1 MSEKIN
7 GQIIH
12 KRKLSQKLIFF
23 DIEPNNDKEV
33 QQEMINDN
41 ATINNQP
48 NIQNERITVVLK
60 SWDCGEDVFRKAT
73 QGNQKIHVGDK
84 VGFTGKFEDL
94 KTFSAK
100 FFTVVVGVL
109 VSCKSCNQFCSQT
122 TRRSN

>member
-33 QQEMINDN
+33 KQEMINNN
-41 ATINNQP
+41 AMINNQP
-48 NIQNERITVVLK
+48 NIQNERITIVLK

-100 FFTVVVGVL
+100 FFIVDEYYSG
-109 VSCKSCNQFCSQT
+109 
-122 TRRSN
+122 